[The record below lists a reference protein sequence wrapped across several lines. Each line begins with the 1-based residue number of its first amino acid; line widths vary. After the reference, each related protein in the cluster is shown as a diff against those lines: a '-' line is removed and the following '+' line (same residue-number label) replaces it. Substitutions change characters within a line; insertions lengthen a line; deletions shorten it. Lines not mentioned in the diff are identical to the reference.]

1 MRTEKTGANRRTM
14 LTHTDNRVMPYTAEQ
29 MYDLVADIQSYP
41 KFLPWTAAAR
51 IRDRHPEGDKEI
63 EIADL
68 VISFK
73 VFREKFGTRVT
84 LDKAGKTIVSEYID
98 GPFKFL
104 ISKWAF
110 HDVEGGCEVD
120 YHVEFEFK
128 NKILQKAAGLFFTE
142 AQKQIMGAFEKRANV
157 LYG

>member
-1 MRTEKTGANRRTM
+1 M
-14 LTHTDNRVMPYTAEQ
+14 LTHSDNRVMPYTAQQ

-41 KFLPWTAAAR
+41 KFLPWTAATR
-51 IRDRHPEGDKEI
+51 IRGRHPDGDKMV
-63 EIADL
+63 EIADM

-73 VFREKFGTRVT
+73 VFREKFGTKVT
-84 LDKAGKTIVSEYID
+84 LDKKAHTIVSEYID

-110 HDVEGGCEVD
+110 KDVEGGCEVD

-128 NKILQKAAGLFFTE
+128 NKILQKAAGVFFTD
-142 AQKQIMGAFEKRANV
+142 AQRQIMGAFEKRAKV
-157 LYG
+157 LYR

>member
-1 MRTEKTGANRRTM
+1 M
-14 LTHTDNRVMPYTAEQ
+14 LTHDDKRVMPYSAKQ

-41 KFLPWTAAAR
+41 DFLPWVAATR
-51 IRDRHPEGDKEI
+51 INGRHEEGDAVVEVA
-63 EIADL
+63 EM
-68 VISFK
+68 VVSFK

-84 LDKAGKTIVSEYID
+84 MRERADPRTIVSELTD

-104 ISKWAF
+104 ISKWGF
-110 HDVEGGCEVD
+110 RDVEGGCEVT

-128 NKILQKAAGLFFTE
+128 NRILQKAAGVFFQD
-142 AQKQIMGAFEKRANV
+142 AQKQIMGAFETRAGR